1 MTQTA
6 LARTRDQIFIDG
18 EWVDSD
24 GADRI
29 EVISPVDEVIIGS
42 VPSATASD
50 VDRAVSAARRAFDRG
65 PWPRLAPAQR
75 AETLRRVRDA
85 LAAHRKGFAELVT
98 DEMGSPITQSL
109 AIQVGAPL
117 ALLDS
122 YLDLVET
129 FPFRDLRSAPS
140 GSALVTREPIGVVA
154 AVVPW
159 NVPLTVAIQKVAPA
173 LLMGCTVVIKPAP
186 ETSLATLALVQLFQD
201 AGLPAGVLN
210 AVPAEREVSEY
221 LVAHPGIDKVTFTG
235 STAAGRRIGAL
246 CGQNL
251 KRVTL
256 ELGGKSAAVILDDA
270 DLDATVEALRLG
282 SFRNS
287 GQICTLK
294 TRILVSDRRH
304 DDLVDRLCTLV
315 ESMPVGD
322 PRDPATQI
330 GPMVTRRQRD
340 VVDGYIRSG
349 TEQGARVVTGGG
361 HTRAERGWFVDPTV
375 FTDVDPDMRIARE
388 EIFGPV
394 LSVIR
399 YDDEDTAIEIANHS
413 EYGLSGAVFT
423 RDVDHGIAVASRIR
437 TGSVEINGSPVGFK
451 APVGGFKFSG
461 IGREAGHEGMDEYVE
476 TKSYGLP
483 AERVTRL
490 ATDSTGRDSIVY
502 P

>member
-1 MTQTA
+1 MA

-24 GADRI
+24 GSNRI
-29 EVISPVDEVIIGS
+29 EVISPTSEEVLGT
-42 VPSATASD
+42 VPSATTSD
-50 VDRAVSAARRAFDRG
+50 IDRAVAAARRAFDRG
-65 PWPRLAPAQR
+65 PWPRTVPAER
-75 AETLRRVRDA
+75 AAILRRVRDG
-85 LAAHRKGFAELVT
+85 LAARREDFAELVT

-122 YLDLVET
+122 YLELVET
-129 FPFRDLRSAPS
+129 FPFHDVRTAPS
-140 GSALVTREPIGVVA
+140 GSALVSKEPIGVVA

-159 NVPLTVAIQKVAPA
+159 NVPLTVAVQKVAPA
-173 LLMGCTVVIKPAP
+173 LLMGCTVVLKPAP

-201 AGLPAGVLN
+201 AGLPLGVLN

-221 LVAHPGIDKVTFTG
+221 LVSHPGIDKVTFTG

-270 DLDATVEALRLG
+270 DLGAAVESLRLG
-282 SFRNS
+282 SLRNS

-294 TRILVSDRRH
+294 TRILVSHRNH
-304 DDLVDRLCTLV
+304 DELVDRLRALV
-315 ESMPVGD
+315 QSMPVGD

-340 VVDGYIRSG
+340 VVEGYIRNG
-349 TEQGARVVTGGG
+349 MEQGARPVVGGG
-361 HTRAERGWFVDPTV
+361 TAPVERGWFVDPTI
-375 FTDVDPDMRIARE
+375 FTDVDPNMRIARE

-394 LSVIR
+394 LSVLR
-399 YDDEDTAIEIANHS
+399 YDSEDAAIEIANHS

-423 RDVDHGIAVASRIR
+423 SDIDHGIAVASRIR
-437 TGSVEINGSPVGFK
+437 TGSVEINGNPVGFN
-451 APVGGFKFSG
+451 APVGGFKSSG

-476 TKSYGLP
+476 SKSYGLP
-483 AERVTRL
+483 AERVPAL
-490 ATDSTGRDSIVY
+490 GNSLKGWDSIVRQ
-502 P
+502 

>member
-1 MTQTA
+1 MTLA

-18 EWVDSD
+18 DWVDPGGSN
-24 GADRI
+24 RI
-29 EVISPVDEVIIGS
+29 EVTSPTTEEIIGS
-42 VPSATASD
+42 VPSATVPD
-50 VDRAVSAARRAFDRG
+50 IDRAVAAARRAFDLG
-65 PWPRLAPAQR
+65 PWPRAVPAER
-75 AETLRRVRDA
+75 AAVLRRVRDELQA
-85 LAAHRKGFAELVT
+85 RRQDFAQLVT
-98 DEMGSPITQSL
+98 DEMGCPITQSL

-122 YLDLVET
+122 YLDLVGT
-129 FPFRDLRSAPS
+129 FPFRDVRSAPS
-140 GSALVTREPIGVVA
+140 GNALVTREPIGVVA

-173 LLMGCTVVIKPAP
+173 LLMGCTVILKPAP
-186 ETSLATLALVQLFQD
+186 ETSLTTLALVQLFQD

-210 AVPAEREVSEY
+210 VVPAEREASEY
-221 LVAHPGIDKVTFTG
+221 LVSHPGVDKVTFTG

-270 DLDATVEALRLG
+270 DLDTTVESLRLG
-282 SFRNS
+282 SLRNS

-304 DDLVDRLCTLV
+304 DDVVDRLHALL

-322 PRDPATQI
+322 PRDPVTQI

-340 VVDGYIRSG
+340 VVTNYIRSG
-349 TEQGARVVTGGG
+349 IEQGARPVIGAGV
-361 HTRAERGWFVDPTV
+361 APQDRGWFVDPTI

-394 LSVIR
+394 LAVIR
-399 YDDEDTAIEIANHS
+399 YSDEDMAIDIANHS
-413 EYGLSGAVFT
+413 DYGLSGGVFT
-423 RDVDHGIAVASRIR
+423 SDLDHGIAVASRIR
-437 TGSVEINGSPVGFK
+437 TGSVEINGNPVGFK
-451 APVGGFKFSG
+451 APVGGFKSSG

-483 AERVTRL
+483 AEKVAQLTNDLAAWESVTY
-490 ATDSTGRDSIVY
+490 S
-502 P
+502 